1 MATKHNW
8 IEGGMH
14 VNKWFKNNDEVK
26 HKWKMFTSLKEI
38 TLRMSDISKK
48 QWNRCKINTT
58 NTRTRYEIIGKK
70 YSREDNLMN
79 KAIECYKL
87 ISNEIRKFF

>member
-1 MATKHNW
+1 
-8 IEGGMH
+8 
-14 VNKWFKNNDEVK
+14 
-26 HKWKMFTSLKEI
+26 MFTSLKEI